1 MEVAVEAVV
10 VPVVEVVPVV
20 LLVGVEVEAVVD
32 VEELG
37 VLMLERGEKFTGRLK
52 LLRAAPK
59 VRVISLET

>member
-1 MEVAVEAVV
+1 MEAEVEVDD

-20 LLVGVEVEAVVD
+20 LVVGVEVEAVVE

-37 VLMLERGEKFTGRLK
+37 VLMLERGEKLTGILK

-59 VRVISLET
+59 VRVISLDT